1 MMFLKIAR
9 FSIGAAIFFA
19 WLPLASGGVDKQ
31 LTKLIR
37 FAAHGWLKAD
47 DVFPSQFGGA
57 R

>member
-1 MMFLKIAR
+1 MFLKIAR

-37 FAAHGWLKAD
+37 FAAHRPLKAD
-47 DVFPSQFGGA
+47 DVFPSQFGGL